1 MCERPES
8 PYCPVKTFERFLSD
22 WVNPSLSCLWQRP
35 RATKHF
41 SRFDLYRNVPLGKNT
56 LGTFMSSISKELK
69 LSQKYTSHCIRKYF
83 PIFKTAQFSVC
94 SRKIVCFS
102 RTNKNPSVFPRQIED
117 NCLFSRWTF
126 FLLPFL
132 SPPYYFFPRE
142 IWKRGC

>member
-1 MCERPES
+1 ML
-8 PYCPVKTFERFLSD
+8 VA
-22 WVNPSLSCLWQRP
+22 RP

-83 PIFKTAQFSVC
+83 PIFKTAQFAVC

-102 RTNKNPSVFPRQIED
+102 RTNKYPSVFPRQIEG

-142 IWKRGC
+142 IWERGC